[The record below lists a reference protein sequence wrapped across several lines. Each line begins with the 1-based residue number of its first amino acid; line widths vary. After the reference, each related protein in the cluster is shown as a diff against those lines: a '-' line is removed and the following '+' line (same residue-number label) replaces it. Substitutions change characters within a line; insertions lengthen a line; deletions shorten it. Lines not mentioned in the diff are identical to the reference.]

1 MEKKP
6 RCDILINFKL
16 FFLILS
22 FLIISTSCTKTDE
35 ATTETTAVTTT
46 QAAGNV
52 DSDFITLYPGQ
63 YTEREKALVEQWI
76 ADNKAIE
83 DRGPIDVQA
92 LVKGTLPKDTPG
104 VVSQTLTATKEMMLY
119 NANKYDP
126 ENPVFNDA
134 EYAKKLGYKDI
145 IAFPTFAANDDAVM
159 KAWPG
164 QARDK
169 LLVADLNHN
178 ITCYKPIYAGDTLY
192 TVINKRTFK
201 DITPEEGSTYRSIVI
216 QSEASIYNQ
225 NGEKVNDVIF
235 RVTEN
240 VRILKEGKTVISD
253 GGGAGPFWESPAW
266 TSRPAHKYTDADWDM
281 IKELWSQEKR
291 QGATPLYWEDVEVGT
306 YTTKTVDGPIM
317 ATVNPT
323 QPYGMGT
330 AGSRTLKKE
339 IMDPEIFKTMHKDEN
354 GIWLTDNREDY
365 IPSVPSTGTQGGRG
379 GGAPTG
385 APPAGGQGGAPQGG
399 APAGSP
405 PPSSGQG
412 GAPGGAPAGVQGGPP
427 GDAPAGGQEGAPTGD
442 INIAGIHESTAG
454 QRAVV
459 FNFMGR
465 DMAIRNINNWMGD
478 KGWLYNI
485 RWSIMAPSA
494 MAAVG
499 KTAVPVSSY
508 SERYVQRVPILKEAN
523 KIVNAHPLSYD
534 LAIVQAYVENKYE
547 KDGEYFVDLVW
558 WIESIDGYIW
568 EEGGAT
574 VKLPSRNTK

>member
-1 MEKKP
+1 MGKKTW
-6 RCDILINFKL
+6 RDTLVNFKL

-22 FLIISTSCTKTDE
+22 LLIILAGCTKADEASTE
-35 ATTETTAVTTT
+35 ATTETPAVTTT
-46 QAAGNV
+46 QAAVNV

-63 YTEREKALVEQWI
+63 YTEKEKALAEQWI
-76 ADNKAIE
+76 AENKALE

-92 LVKGTLPKDTPG
+92 LINGTLPKDTPG
-104 VVSQTLTATKEMMLY
+104 VVSQTLTVTKEMMLY

-126 ENPVFNDA
+126 ENPIFSDS
-134 EYAKKLGYKDI
+134 EYAQKLGFKDI

-164 QARDK
+164 ESRDK

-178 ITCYKPIYAGDTLY
+178 ITCYKPIYAGDTIY
-192 TVINKRTFK
+192 TVINKRIAN
-201 DITPEEGSTYRSIVI
+201 DVTPEEGSTYRSIVI
-216 QSEASIYNQ
+216 QSEASLYNQ
-225 NGEKVNDVIF
+225 KGEKVNDVIF

-240 VRILKEGKTVISD
+240 VRILKEGKELIND

-266 TSRPAHKYTDADWDM
+266 TSRPPYKYTDADWDK

-291 QGATPLYWEDVEVGT
+291 QGATPLYWEDVKVGT

-330 AGSRTLKKE
+330 GGSRTLKDE

-365 IPSVPSTGTQGGRG
+365 VPTVPSTGGRG
-379 GGAPTG
+379 GGPGGMPEGGMPEGGMPGGAGG
-385 APPAGGQGGAPQGG
+385 APGDRQGGEPGAAGGQGGAP
-399 APAGSP
+399 
-405 PPSSGQG
+405 
-412 GAPGGAPAGVQGGPP
+412 
-427 GDAPAGGQEGAPTGD
+427 TGE

-478 KGWLYNI
+478 SGWLYNI

-499 KTAVPVSSY
+499 KTAVPVSEY
-508 SERYVQRVPILKEAN
+508 SERYVQRVPILAEAG
-523 KIVNAHPLSYD
+523 KVVDAHPLSYD
-534 LAIVQAYVENKYE
+534 LAIVQAYVENKFE

-558 WIESIDGYIW
+558 WIESMDGYIW

-574 VKLPSRNTK
+574 VKLPSKNAK